1 MVDWLVW
8 GMHAVAALLRSEYLI
23 VLLLLL
29 LLVVVCC
36 VLLLLL
42 LVQVLHAIKYAA
54 RHPTVVT
61 VPEQRYLLAAEATG
75 EPAILIAVQEF
86 LDEQIP
92 TVQHAAAAAVH
103 VAMMG
108 AAGGGGTAGPAM
120 TPRQPQQRQPQAPAP
135 APSSRSP
142 PVRAV

>member
-1 MVDWLVW
+1 LCCCCCCCCCCDL
-8 GMHAVAALLRSEYLI
+8 
-23 VLLLLL
+23 LLLLL
-29 LLVVVCC
+29 LLVVVVVHC
-36 VLLLLL
+36 VLLLL

-92 TVQHAAAAAVH
+92 TVQQDAAAA